1 MPFFLGTRAM
11 LGCTKK
17 ANMATEQTC
26 PITLSLARETKPS
39 AAAMWLGDFLRSSE
53 GRGYETTAG
62 PGQPGCS
69 GSWAVACHG
78 AHSPPAQEHPLPST
92 TMFWT
97 RIRNLLLPP
106 LHLPTTEAPAC
117 QLTHQKMCQDPE
129 AHGPQK
135 WISSRVLTQPQRHT
149 TVEQERM
156 HQGPSTSEGTH
167 RPLQLLSEGIPVG
180 PWLSPMCPGR
190 AAALP
195 QSTDGTQPIYQEKEP
210 FQATSHNDSEHESYF
225 SDRWLTG
232 TLPCLSH
239 RGRMT

>member
-1 MPFFLGTRAM
+1 MSLG
-11 LGCTKK
+11 
-17 ANMATEQTC
+17 
-26 PITLSLARETKPS
+26 S
-39 AAAMWLGDFLRSSE
+39 
-53 GRGYETTAG
+53 
-62 PGQPGCS
+62 
-69 GSWAVACHG
+69 
-78 AHSPPAQEHPLPST
+78 LPSRPGT
-92 TMFWT
+92 P
-97 RIRNLLLPP
+97 PP
-106 LHLPTTEAPAC
+106 LHYHVLDQDQKPTPASPAPPDHRGPRAC